1 MTIIRYPTERSVRSP
16 SFIIQDGIVYS
27 PYNRVIED
35 DVEIDLYRQLRT
47 LQLRE
52 SIEARNNKALYE
64 RYKEGLSHSPVSI
77 GAQLSDKRTR
87 PISEKALTKRE
98 VARIARAAREATEK
112 RLQT

>member
-47 LQLRE
+47 LQLRDE
-52 SIEARNNKALYE
+52 IAQRNNKALHE
-64 RYKEGLSHSPVSI
+64 RYKRECLARPEAHLSSDTYWEHTASVAEAWRMRVKANKL
-77 GAQLSDKRTR
+77 AQ
-87 PISEKALTKRE
+87 
-98 VARIARAAREATEK
+98 TE
-112 RLQT
+112 TA